1 MGNTDGMHVPKL
13 ASVST
18 CGTPLLSIRRTW
30 QSGGEPPRD
39 SQNTD
44 RLSRSIVGSFMF
56 FASEWL
62 QDCVSVIP
70 AHKVL
75 RSLSP
80 ILGIIFRQKLM

>member
-1 MGNTDGMHVPKL
+1 MVDTDGLYVPKL

-18 CGTPLLSIRRTW
+18 RGTPLLSIRRTW

-62 QDCVSVIP
+62 QDCVAV
-70 AHKVL
+70 KE
-75 RSLSP
+75 
-80 ILGIIFRQKLM
+80 